1 MTVEEFIDYVEERT
15 SPFTFLENGRAQLSE
30 LFRKYPEPFL
40 LDCVDVGIKQY
51 FRYNKDGELIQE
63 SVSQFLNKLG
73 GIAYNKSRSPI
84 EQELN
89 RIKSTCRHTYSYWN
103 DGQADDILVRYV
115 YALRKATWSDEQIL
129 NDLQTEV
136 KRISKSS
143 RNWSQ
148 WSGTMERWIEDI
160 EKWDTNDDAT
170 IQESGTILPS
180 QLFENIASYNIQAI
194 CKQIN
199 ASYENN
205 LYDCTCVMMRRLL
218 EGLLVLTYQN
228 YGIEEEITDKSGWH
242 LTLDKI
248 IKNASQNSILALSAN
263 TKRDMALFKNIGNY
277 SAHKIWY
284 NATKQDIEPHM
295 LKYRVIIEELM
306 HKAGIR

>member
-263 TKRDMALFKNIGNY
+263 TKRDMALFKDIGNY

>member
-1 MTVEEFIDYVEERT
+1 MTVEEFINYVEERT
-15 SPFTFLENGRAQLSE
+15 SPFTFLENGRSQLSE

-40 LDCVDVGIKQY
+40 LDCIDVGIKQY

-115 YALRKATWSDEQIL
+115 YALRKAAWSDEQIL

-263 TKRDMALFKNIGNY
+263 TKRDMALFKDIGNY

>member
-1 MTVEEFIDYVEERT
+1 MTAEEFIDYVEERT

-40 LDCVDVGIKQY
+40 LDCVDIGIKQY
-51 FRYNKDGELIQE
+51 FRYKDGELTQE

-73 GIAYNKSRSPI
+73 GIAYNKSRSPV

-89 RIKSTCRHTYSYWN
+89 HIKSACKRAYPYWN
-103 DGQADDILVRYV
+103 DARADDILARYV
-115 YALRKATWSDEQIL
+115 CALRKATWSDEQIL

-148 WSGTMERWIEDI
+148 WSDIMEQWIEDI

-180 QLFENIASYNIQAI
+180 QLFENIPSYNIQAI

-228 YGIEEEITDKSGWH
+228 YGIESEITDKNGWH
-242 LTLDKI
+242 FTLDKI
-248 IKNASQNSILALSAN
+248 IKNASQNDILALSAN
-263 TKRDMALFKNIGNY
+263 TKRDMALFKDIGNY

>member
-73 GIAYNKSRSPI
+73 GIAYNKSRSPV

-89 RIKSTCRHTYSYWN
+89 HIKSACKRAYPYWN
-103 DGQADDILVRYV
+103 ATRADDILARYV
-115 YALRKATWSDEQIL
+115 CALRKATWSDEQIL

-228 YGIEEEITDKSGWH
+228 YGIESEITDKNGWH
-242 LTLDKI
+242 FALDKI
-248 IKNASQNSILALSAN
+248 IKNASQNDTLALSAN
-263 TKRDMALFKNIGNY
+263 TKRDMALFKDIGNY